1 MNQRLTRLREAQMQ
15 LFFLVYL
22 LFAVVTI
29 YFCWPLAL
37 AELAAG
43 GGMLAYYILTK
54 RAQQQQIARFL
65 DSLNH
70 DIDSAGK
77 DTMMNSPFPMVI
89 FRPDTGEVIW
99 SNDRFLAA
107 TGEREHI
114 FDTHIT
120 AAVPDFSAQWLMEGL
135 SECPEEYAIG
145 ERRYRVFG
153 HLMDAGTGEAADR
166 IATTYWLD
174 VTDLADVRDEFYAT
188 RPVVSIVT
196 IDNYD
201 ELLSNATDSRRA
213 KVRSGIEREIKR
225 WVGDAGGLLCRYDRD
240 RYLYIFEEQYLD
252 EYRQNRF
259 AILEAVQK
267 ISGVQ
272 GLSATLSIGIGVGAS
287 FQEMFQSATIALDM
301 ALSRGGDQAVIR
313 DPEDFEFY
321 GGRTKETER
330 RTKVK
335 SRVTASAL
343 AKLINEASQLMVM
356 GHRYADLD
364 VVGAAAGVCAIART
378 MDVPAYIIR
387 EQNPFPAS
395 DLADRLGALPEYEGV
410 FLSPAEAQARLDK
423 RTLLVV
429 VDTNRPDQVISADLL
444 NSCRKLVVIDHHR
457 RAVDYIDN
465 ATINYHEPY
474 ASSAAEL
481 TTELLQYIIEP
492 TDLLRG
498 EAEALLAGI
507 VLDTKNFSLRTS
519 GRTFEAAAF
528 LRRCG
533 GDTGEVRK
541 LFQNNLA
548 ETVSKF
554 RIISAAQL
562 CHDNVAVAPVE
573 VAVPRVIAAQ
583 AADSLLNVAGVGT
596 SFVLFP
602 ENGGVTISGR
612 SVSDVN
618 VQTILETLGGGGNGA
633 AAGAQVPEAAVPEV
647 HERLMAAIDRYFA
660 DREQVK
666 AAEPN

>member
-1 MNQRLTRLREAQMQ
+1 MNQRLTRLRESQMR

-29 YFCWPLAL
+29 YFSWPLAL
-37 AELAAG
+37 AELAVGAG
-43 GGMLAYYILTK
+43 LLTYYILTK

-65 DSLNH
+65 DGLNQN
-70 DIDSAGK
+70 IDSAGK

-89 FRPDTGEVIW
+89 FRPDNGEVIW
-99 SNDRFLAA
+99 SNDRFLAV

-114 FDTHIT
+114 FDTHIS
-120 AAVPDFSAQWLMEGL
+120 ASVPDFSAQWLLEGL
-135 SECPEEYAIG
+135 SECPEEYTIG
-145 ERRYRVFG
+145 ERRFRVFG
-153 HLMDAGTGEAADR
+153 HLVDAGTEAAADR

-174 VTDLADVRDEFYAT
+174 VTDLADTRDDFYAT

-252 EYRQNRF
+252 EYRRNRF
-259 AILEAVQK
+259 PILEAVQK

-395 DLADRLGALPEYEGV
+395 DLADQLGALPEYEGV

-444 NSCRKLVVIDHHR
+444 NSCRKPVVIDHHR

-541 LFQNNLA
+541 LFQNNLE

-554 RIISAAQL
+554 RIISTAKL
-562 CHDNVAVAPVE
+562 CHEIVAVAPVE
-573 VAVPRVIAAQ
+573 DTVSRVIAAQ
-583 AADSLLNVAGVGT
+583 AADALLNVTGVGA

-633 AAGAQVPEAAVPEV
+633 SAGAQVPDAAVTEV
-647 HERLMAAIDRYFA
+647 HQRLMEAIDSYFA
-660 DREQVK
+660 GPVK
-666 AAEPN
+666 GKKGEFP